1 MLFVLESHQAFV
13 EADDEQNPDEQS
25 LISFKNALESS
36 HNLVS
41 WNKTNP
47 HCYWVGVSCQRGR
60 VIWLVLPT
68 HSLKGPLSPS
78 LFFLSSLSDLSQNP
92 LFGQLSRQVSN
103 LKRLKQLSLGEN
115 QLSDF
120 VPSQLGVLTQLETLS
135 LGSNSFTGEI
145 PSELGKLKNLK
156 TLDLS
161 GNEFNGTVRD
171 KLLPPEIGE
180 LSLLEIFSS
189 PSCSITGPLPE
200 ELSKLKFLSMLDLS
214 ENPLKCSV
222 PKAIGELRKLGILNL
237 GSTQLNGS
245 IPAELGK
252 CENLMSV
259 MLSCNA
265 LSGSLPEQLSEL
277 PVLIFAAEKN

>member
-1 MLFVLESHQAFV
+1 MEFKLQWFTWLCVLMLFVLESHQEFV

-60 VIWLVLPT
+60 VISLVLPT

-161 GNEFNGTVRD
+161 GDEFNGTVRD
-171 KLLPPEIGE
+171 KLVSWHSCKTYASETTFSQVR
-180 LSLLEIFSS
+180 SL
-189 PSCSITGPLPE
+189 
-200 ELSKLKFLSMLDLS
+200 
-214 ENPLKCSV
+214 
-222 PKAIGELRKLGILNL
+222 
-237 GSTQLNGS
+237 
-245 IPAELGK
+245 
-252 CENLMSV
+252 
-259 MLSCNA
+259 
-265 LSGSLPEQLSEL
+265 
-277 PVLIFAAEKN
+277 